1 MTKKDRRV
9 RVRAVWRKEPDWD
22 KFIDALI
29 LLATLR
35 VEQEGATSPNEDPS
49 SSGEA
54 SA

>member
-1 MTKKDRRV
+1 MAKKDRRV
-9 RVRAVWRKEPDWD
+9 GVRAVWRKEPDWD

-35 VEQEGATSPNEDPS
+35 VEQETPSETDDPS
-49 SSGEA
+49 SAGEA